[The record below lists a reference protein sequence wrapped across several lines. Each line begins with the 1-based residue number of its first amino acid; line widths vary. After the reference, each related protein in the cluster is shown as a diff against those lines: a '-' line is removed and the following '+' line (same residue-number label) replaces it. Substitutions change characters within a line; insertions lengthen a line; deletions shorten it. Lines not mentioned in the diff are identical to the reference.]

1 MHIQFGAHTY
11 TTTQIHK
18 THINDCNPVINY
30 QQIALRRA
38 RSTVTVQIYSHKI
51 SGSIAISY
59 LRTDRIRA
67 PCLRIQ
73 VRQSNWASEKPSVN
87 RSRLLPWEFLTAR
100 LNQCERRTRG
110 LDLPPSGLAWP
121 STTTS
126 LSGCIRFIEAMSPL
140 PQAWDLINVTQLSSK
155 IIMGIMQKSTFCLRD
170 TMWTGRKISSI
181 SSHLS
186 WTWGSNANC
195 SDKILKAVSIH
206 LILNEW
212 NHNRPKSIKQMC
224 KK

>member
-1 MHIQFGAHTY
+1 M
-11 TTTQIHK
+11 
-18 THINDCNPVINY
+18 
-30 QQIALRRA
+30 
-38 RSTVTVQIYSHKI
+38 YSRQI

-59 LRTDRIRA
+59 LCTNLIRA

-73 VRQSNWASEKPSVN
+73 VRQSNWASEKPAVN
-87 RSRLLPWEFLTAR
+87 PGRLPPWEFLTAR

-140 PQAWDLINVTQLSSK
+140 PQAWDLINATQLPSK

-170 TMWTGRKISSI
+170 TMWTGRKICSV

-186 WTWGSNANC
+186 WSWGRNTKFKSWKENY
-195 SDKILKAVSIH
+195 LQYVY

-212 NHNRPKSIKQMC
+212 NIPWFIKWLSP
-224 KK
+224 